1 MAIGRIA
8 GQMLYSN
15 LERQGVDLAFDSNLI
30 YLDVN
35 NRRVGINST
44 NPTDTLTVVGNVN
57 ASAYIG
63 ISFTATGNVTAGNVN
78 ISGNVNSASGYF
90 ASDVTVLGN
99 LYTTSG
105 NVYSNAGI
113 FYGDTTTGAGAL
125 YAGVPTGYTLLP
137 NVVAQFTT
145 NVNNYSQINTQNING
160 GTYASTDIVATADDG
175 NDSQYYVDLGIN
187 SSTFDNPAYGA
198 YGPHDSYLIADG
210 GNLLL
215 NAEST
220 GKVIKFVVGGY
231 DSSDIVGNISSTT
244 FNILPAT
251 DSTSYDNG
259 ALVVAGGVG
268 IAGNLNVHGY
278 TSVEHLVV
286 NGGDLTNVNLGNI
299 TFSNT
304 TISTT
309 LANGNVTITPAGTGL
324 VYINTNTALS
334 IPFGNTGQE
343 PVSPPPGSIRYNTD
357 ISSLEFFNGTSW
369 IATTSTFDTQQI
381 NPDGTSQ
388 TYTLIRDT
396 DASGILVMLNGVMQL
411 PDVAYT
417 VSADQITF
425 AEVPSVSD
433 IIDIRFVATGELATG
448 DLRAFP
454 DATYINTTPTTIDSY
469 DVTLY
474 RTAKYIVQVS
484 DDANVRYQTS
494 EVLMTHN
501 GSTSTISVYGSVLT
515 SANLA
520 GFTTTIS
527 GGYAQLKA
535 TSSGANCAVKLQKTY
550 ISV

>member
-35 NRRVGINST
+35 NRRVGIKST
-44 NPTDTLTVVGNVN
+44 NPTDTLTVVGTVN

-78 ISGNVNSASGYF
+78 VSGNVNSNNGYF
-90 ASDVTVLGN
+90 TSDVTVLGN

-113 FYGDTTTGAGAL
+113 FYGNTTTGAGAL
-125 YAGVPTGYTLLP
+125 YAGIPTGYTVLP

-145 NVNNYSQINTQNING
+145 NVNNYSQINTQNISSG
-160 GTYASTDIVATADDG
+160 AYASTDFVATANDG
-175 NDSQYYVDLGIN
+175 SDTQYYVDLGIN
-187 SSTFDNPAYGA
+187 SSTFNNPSYGA

-215 NAEST
+215 NAETT

-231 DSSDIVGNISSTT
+231 DSSDVVGNVTSTGFNVIATTSST
-244 FNILPAT
+244 AY
-251 DSTSYDNG
+251 DSG
-259 ALVVAGGVG
+259 ALIVAGGVG
-268 IAGNLNVHGY
+268 IAGNLNVNGY
-278 TSVEHLVV
+278 TSVEHLIV

-299 TFSNT
+299 SFANT

-309 LANGNVTITPAGTGL
+309 LANGNITITPSGSGL

-357 ISSLEFFNGTSW
+357 TTSLEFFNGTSW
-369 IATTSTFDTQQI
+369 VATTSTFDTQTI
-381 NPDGTSQ
+381 NPDGSSQ

-396 DASGILVMLNGVMQL
+396 NAAGILVMLNGVMQM

-417 VSADQITF
+417 VSVDQITF
-425 AEVPSVSD
+425 SEIPTVTD

-454 DATYINTTPTTIDSY
+454 DATYVNTTATTIDSY
-469 DVTLY
+469 DATLY
-474 RTAKYIVQVS
+474 RSAKYIVQVS
-484 DDANVRYQTS
+484 DTANVKYQTS
-494 EVLMTHN
+494 EVLMTHD
-501 GSTSTISVYGSVLT
+501 GSTPTISVYGTVLT
-515 SANLA
+515 SSNLV
-520 GFTTTIS
+520 GFTSTLTS
-527 GGYAQLKA
+527 GYVHLKA
-535 TSSGANCAVKLQKTY
+535 TSASANCTVKVQKTY